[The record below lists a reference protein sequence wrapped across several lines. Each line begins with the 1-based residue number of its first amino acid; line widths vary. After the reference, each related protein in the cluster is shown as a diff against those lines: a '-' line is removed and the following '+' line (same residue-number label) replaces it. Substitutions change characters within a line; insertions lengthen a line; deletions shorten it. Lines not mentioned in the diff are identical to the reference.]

1 MQPLITTQAKEFPL
15 SVTLCTEDIFNDHG
29 DVQVGAAVPILL
41 ETGYFGVPAA
51 LSFFITHPL
60 IPQRQSVSMDW
71 KSHSPG
77 PQDSLVTTND
87 TASNTTPSHTQIL
100 FDRHKDKAEK
110 VQDWLKKTE
119 AWAAAHDHRPSLIQY
134 LYDVSKYK
142 PMDYEYLAWIYAHP
156 EDIED
161 IEALL
166 QPGDRELA
174 PECTGPDFETRGERM
189 GDWKVEEMQREC
201 FGNWNFESAG
211 GGVGPGLTEMVGPF
225 MVDETL
231 EVSEQQRNLTRSSVT
246 VATHANPDQGARGT
260 TQANPIVIDDDD
272 EQEPQFK
279 RVKLSHGPVEGNW
292 ECKGRRKSRGA

>member
-1 MQPLITTQAKEFPL
+1 M
-15 SVTLCTEDIFNDHG
+15 TLCTEDIFNDHG
-29 DVQVGAAVPILL
+29 DVQVGATVPILL
-41 ETGYFGVPAA
+41 DTGYFGVPAA
-51 LSFFITHPL
+51 LSFFSTHPL
-60 IPQRQSVSMDW
+60 IPILKTYRARKVDTAA
-71 KSHSPG
+71 PG

-87 TASNTTPSHTQIL
+87 TASNTTPSHTQML
-100 FDRHKDKAEK
+100 FDRHKVKASK
-110 VQDWLKKTE
+110 VQDWLKETE
-119 AWAAAHDHRPSLIQY
+119 ARAARHNDRPSLIQY

-166 QPGDRELA
+166 QPGDRELE
-174 PECTGPDFETRGERM
+174 PDCTSPDFEALGERM
-189 GDWKVEEMQREC
+189 GEGKVEEMQREC

-211 GGVGPGLTEMVGPF
+211 GGVGPGLTDMVGPF

-231 EVSEQQRNLTRSSVT
+231 EVSEQQQNLPGSSVT
-246 VATHANPDQGARGT
+246 MATHANPDLSARGT

-272 EQEPQFK
+272 EQEPRFK
-279 RVKLSHGPVEGNW
+279 RVKLRHGLVEGSW